1 MQERHGFMQRWEQF
15 RPSKTALFWACAG
28 SVVATIV
35 VGFSV
40 GGWVTG
46 GTASE
51 MTSDA
56 ADQARQELA
65 AAVCVDRF
73 AADPDA
79 RTQLISLKE
88 ITSSY
93 RQREFVEKGGW
104 ATMPGTT
111 SAERKAASLCAEQLV
126 DLELPARHEASE
138 ISDGAT
144 VAR

>member
-1 MQERHGFMQRWEQF
+1 MQERQSFMHRWEQF

-51 MTSDA
+51 MTRDA
-56 ADQARQELA
+56 AEGARQELA

-73 AADPDA
+73 AADVDA
-79 RTQLISLKE
+79 KAQLVSLKE

-126 DLELPARHEASE
+126 ELDLPPTHEASE

-144 VAR
+144 VAQ